1 MTIGINS
8 AIGITSATYQVTV
21 ESLSLQ
27 GELEVVKEADRKH
40 TMATWQGRFSG
51 CKEQQM
57 ELLLKHS
64 TCTGIPFTGTY
75 VVFWL

>member
-27 GELEVVKEADRKH
+27 GELEVVKGVHMED
-40 TMATWQGRFSG
+40 TMARQVQWL
-51 CKEQQM
+51 E
-57 ELLLKHS
+57 
-64 TCTGIPFTGTY
+64 GTTDGTVTETFHFHRY
-75 VVFWL
+75 AFHMHLCSFVVIT